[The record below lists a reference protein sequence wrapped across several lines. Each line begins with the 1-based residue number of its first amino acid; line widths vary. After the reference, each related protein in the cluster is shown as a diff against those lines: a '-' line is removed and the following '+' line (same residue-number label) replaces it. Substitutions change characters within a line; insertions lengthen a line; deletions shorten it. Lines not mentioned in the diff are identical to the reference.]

1 MHHEPRLLI
10 FFGELAGL
18 SMWLQVVLSLFLRRL
33 LRKNGQALHELF
45 AFGPLGS
52 LSFRKPYLM
61 RMKFFFPWVKAG
73 SIQDCPPH
81 VSNLA
86 WAARLSGTLFLA
98 TGLGIVCSLAYQIL
112 SGA

>member
-1 MHHEPRLLI
+1 MLF

-18 SMWLQVVLSLFLRRL
+18 SMWLQVVLSIFLRSL
-33 LRKNGQALHELF
+33 LRSNDQALNELF

-61 RMKFFFPWVKAG
+61 RMKFFFPWVAARSLHG
-73 SIQDCPPH
+73 CPSH
-81 VSNLA
+81 VQNLA

-98 TGLGIVCSLAYQIL
+98 SALGITGSVAYQTFCC
-112 SGA
+112 A